1 MRVLI
6 VVDVQKDFC
15 PGGALGVADGDQ
27 VVDPINRLIE
37 SGEYDLII
45 ATADRHPVGH
55 VSFAPNHNAAPFSII
70 TIDGVERRVWPI
82 HCVEGTPGADFHPK
96 LKTGSFDHVVAKG
109 TDLRYDSLS
118 AFSDLDQIHHT
129 ELAHIIDAAATRR
142 GEDRSAVQLTVVGL
156 ALDYCVALTALDGA
170 RLGYQ
175 TEIALDA
182 SRAVNTDPQVQLD
195 LLRNL
200 VAHGVNLVES
210 RERLPG
216 LNRERKLEIAI

>member
-1 MRVLI
+1 MKVLI

-15 PGGALGVADGDQ
+15 PGGALAVTDGDQ
-27 VVDPINRLIE
+27 VIDPINRLIE

-45 ATADRHPVGH
+45 ATADRHPAGH
-55 VSFAPNHNAAPFSII
+55 VSFAATHYAASFSVIMI
-70 TIDGVERRVWPI
+70 NGVERQVWPI

-109 TDLRYDSLS
+109 GDSRYDSLS
-118 AFSDLDQIHHT
+118 AFSDLDQLHDT
-129 ELAHIIDAAATRR
+129 ELAQIIDVAATAR

-182 SRAVNTDPQVQLD
+182 SRAVNTDPEVQLN
-195 LLRNL
+195 LFRNL

-216 LNRERKLEIAI
+216 LNLERSLEIAI